1 MIAERVLVMV
11 VVVEKDGGSDGH
23 VGSVYEYCREV
34 LSLGLLYLYFK
45 DSVRKE
51 MGHV

>member
-11 VVVEKDGGSDGH
+11 VGEGNGGSDGH

-34 LSLGLLYLYFK
+34 LSLGLLHLYFK